1 MSGQPP
7 AVPTLFDWM
16 GGLAMFTR
24 LTETF
29 YARVPQDPV
38 LAPVFR
44 DMPAEHRAHVA
55 LFVAEEH
62 ARPRSSSRTDA
73 EMGMGCSRRALAGA
87 EVSDRRPRVSVHPYL
102 SRQILP

>member
-7 AVPTLFDWM
+7 AVPRMFDCM
-16 GGLAMFTR
+16 GGLAMFAR

-29 YARVPQDPV
+29 HARVPRDPV

-44 DMPAEHRAHVA
+44 DMPSDRPAPVA
-55 LFVAEEH
+55 LFVAQ
-62 ARPRSSSRTDA
+62 
-73 EMGMGCSRRALAGA
+73 
-87 EVSDRRPRVSVHPYL
+87 VSDRRTRVSVHTYV